1 MLQNVQTNRTI
12 RVNVRMEH
20 FSQEFDFRCFIRVF
34 LCELNS
40 ELKTSAIPN
49 GIIWTE
55 NDGLP
60 VEQAIAARCGLNR
73 LRGRVLVHFLQVFE
87 KTSLRVRTHI
97 T

>member
-1 MLQNVQTNRTI
+1 MLQNVQTNRTVC
-12 RVNVRMEH
+12 VNIWMEH
-20 FSQEFDFRCFIRVF
+20 FSEELDFRCFIRVF

-40 ELKTSAIPN
+40 EVETSAIPN
-49 GIIWTE
+49 GIIRTE
-55 NDGLP
+55 NDGFP